1 MGRNINSAKLTKQL
15 IFSKISQITIF
26 STYLNL
32 SDKIVQYCIDTGEL
46 ICSPIRD
53 DNHPTCGFRYDKKGK
68 LKFRDFA
75 GYFWGDCLDVVA
87 YVMSFID
94 KKNYDI
100 SNKDDFVML
109 NSMTHKMLHFGYTY
123 YKKYGREFLDRIEE
137 EWKRW
142 Y

>member
-1 MGRNINSAKLTKQL
+1 MNKAQKSKRNFRNSKAWRTFRHEMNIKQKGIDPITGAKLAKGCNL
-15 IFSKISQITIF
+15 HHRHITA
-26 STYLNL
+26 
-32 SDKIVQYCIDTGEL
+32 GEA
-46 ICSPIRD
+46 D
-53 DNHPTCGFRYDKKGK
+53 YK
-68 LKFRDFA
+68 
-75 GYFWGDCLDVVA
+75 
-87 YVMSFID
+87 
-94 KKNYDI
+94 DI